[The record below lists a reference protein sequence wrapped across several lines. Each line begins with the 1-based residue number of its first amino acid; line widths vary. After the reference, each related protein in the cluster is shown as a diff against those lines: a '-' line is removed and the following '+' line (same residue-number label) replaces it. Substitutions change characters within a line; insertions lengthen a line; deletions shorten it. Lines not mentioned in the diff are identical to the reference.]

1 MPSRNLGLKKPVS
14 TNHLYSY
21 LWSRITFLVVVTGW
35 CKVLCIEDNKTYL
48 CPVVKLESDDGLGL
62 SSSDIVTGTMV
73 IWKHRGTPY
82 EAEILS
88 VYGKIALNLSKS
100 SYIIVFSLIISNF
113 Y

>member
-21 LWSRITFLVVVTGW
+21 LWSRIKFLVVVTGW

-48 CPVVKLESDDGLGL
+48 YPVVKLESDDGLGL
-62 SSSDIVTGTMV
+62 SSSDIVTRAMV

-82 EAEILS
+82 ETEILS

-100 SYIIVFSLIISNF
+100 SYIVFFLIIINF